1 MSASLTGEP
10 PCLLQL
16 FGEAST
22 CSDRERAGL
31 AHRGFD
37 SERLAAMRTQVP
49 ATVSP
54 SSRTVG
60 AFVP

>member
-10 PCLLQL
+10 PCLFQL
-16 FGEAST
+16 FGAAST
-22 CSDRERAGL
+22 GSERKRPGL

-37 SERLAAMRTQVP
+37 VAACSDAAQVP